1 MQTPAPNAAKPFPKL
16 LLALPVLLMTGLGLL
31 YWRGMSIDPNTLPSP
46 VLNKPVPAFSLP
58 TLRPPNLQLNETSLK
73 GPALINVWASW
84 CIACRDENPELLHL
98 RDLGVVIYGI
108 DNIDK
113 TSDAEAWLDRY
124 GDPYRLVLFD
134 QNGVFARNMGLYG
147 TPETYLIDSTG
158 RVRRRHIGQ
167 ITRAV
172 ADDLLKQWQGMT
184 VAQPNSASFF
194 RY

>member
-1 MQTPAPNAAKPFPKL
+1 MCA
-16 LLALPVLLMTGLGLL
+16 
-31 YWRGMSIDPNTLPSP
+31 
-46 VLNKPVPAFSLP
+46 
-58 TLRPPNLQLNETSLK
+58 
-73 GPALINVWASW
+73 
-84 CIACRDENPELLHL
+84 ELLHL

-134 QNGVFARNMGLYG
+134 RNGVFARNMGLYG
-147 TPETYLIDSTG
+147 TPETYLIDSSD

-172 ADDLLKQWQGMT
+172 ADDLLKPWQGMT
-184 VAQPNSASFF
+184 DAQPNSANFLRRLFPVTGRRLS
-194 RY
+194 RQRELNGGVGWLPGNLPR